1 MNIVTH
7 VNEIKIKNL
16 HHLAKTLLSCQDEF
30 VTFQFEGQS
39 AEIMVFRRS
48 EIEAATEDILS
59 DTGIRNQFSD
69 DLEEL
74 FQAAG
79 Q

>member
-1 MNIVTH
+1 M
-7 VNEIKIKNL
+7 
-16 HHLAKTLLSCQDEF
+16 
-30 VTFQFEGQS
+30 TFQFEGQS

-59 DTGIRNQFSD
+59 DNGIRNQFSD
-69 DLEEL
+69 DLEEV